1 MDLTGHRFKAR
12 PLAYLT
18 EEQMRDIH
26 SASLQVLQDV
36 GTVVHHPEARRL
48 LVQAGAR
55 LVEGNRVHLP
65 ADVVE
70 AALRSAPSR
79 ISIYDRRGNPAMYLE
94 GRRTFFGTGSDCP
107 YLLDSFSGER
117 RPFQEEDVH
126 QAVTLVDG
134 LEHIDFCMSMGH
146 LPMHGDQASYQ
157 VEYAAML
164 RHSSK
169 PQVIT
174 AGDRQSLEDQTEMAA
189 AVVGGLEQLR
199 SRPLFVLYDEPTS
212 PLTHSFEALDKLL
225 FMAEHR
231 LPSNYSP
238 GIMAGGTSPVTLAGA
253 ITQANAEILAGL
265 TIHQLKRP
273 GAPFVHGA
281 GVSPMDMRSMQPTYS
296 APEAIIGQAGLTQIG
311 RDLYNLPTWGFT
323 GCSASKL
330 CDEQAVY
337 EAYSYLYTAAHM
349 GTNLVHDVGY
359 LEFGLTYSLDLL
371 VFCNEMIGQVL
382 RLMDGIEV
390 NAETLA
396 LEAMRRVGPGG
407 HFLGDDHTFDHFRD
421 NWTPELT
428 DRNIFE
434 VWQDSGKGR
443 SMGQRVKDRIRTIL
457 DEHHPLPLT
466 TEADAEIE
474 AILKRVKA
482 RGRS

>member
-1 MDLTGHRFKAR
+1 MDLTGRRFNAP

-18 EEQMRDIH
+18 KEQMRTMH

-36 GTVVHHPEARRL
+36 GTLVHHPEARHL
-48 LVQAGAR
+48 LARAGAT
-55 LVEGNRVHLP
+55 LGEDNRVFIP

-70 AALRSAPSR
+70 AALTSAPSR
-79 ISIYDRRGNPAMYLE
+79 ITVYNREGQPAMFLE
-94 GRRTFFGTGSDCP
+94 GRNTYFGTGSDCP
-107 YLLDSFSGER
+107 YLLDSTRGER
-117 RPFQEEDVH
+117 RSFTPEDVR

-134 LEHIDFCMSMGH
+134 LENIDFCMSMGH
-146 LPMHGDQASYQ
+146 LPMYGDQASYQ

-164 RHSSK
+164 RYSSK

-174 AGDRQSLEDQTEMAA
+174 AGDRKSLQDQTEMAA
-189 AVVGGLEQLR
+189 AVVGGLDLLQR
-199 SRPLFVLYDEPTS
+199 KPLFVLYDEPTS
-212 PLTHSFEALDKLL
+212 PLVHTFEAMDKLL
-225 FMAEHR
+225 FMAENR
-231 LPSNYSP
+231 LPTNYSP
-238 GIMAGGTSPVTLAGA
+238 GIMAGGTSPITLAGA

-265 TIHQLKRP
+265 AIHQLKRP

-296 APEAIIGQAGLTQIG
+296 APEAIMGQAGLTQIG
-311 RDLYNLPTWGFT
+311 RDLYHLPTWGFT

-371 VFCNEMIGQVL
+371 VLCNEMIGQVR
-382 RLMDGIEV
+382 RLMDGIQVDNE
-390 NAETLA
+390 NLA
-396 LEAMRRVGPGG
+396 LEVMQRVGPGG

-421 NWTPELT
+421 NWSPELT
-428 DRNIFE
+428 DRNTFE
-434 VWQDSGKGR
+434 VWQANGGSSLGR
-443 SMGQRVKDRIRTIL
+443 RVTDKVHSLVRDHQPT
-457 DEHHPLPLT
+457 PLT
-466 TEADAEIE
+466 SEVDAEIE
-474 AILKRVKA
+474 RIVQRVQ
-482 RGRS
+482 S